1 MSDFHQSGI
10 ITNFHNLAT
19 RSPESLEQDVFKLSR
34 KNPVGL
40 ILPSLYSE
48 LEGVALPKII
58 DVLSEIDYLEEIV
71 IGLDQADEDQYR
83 YALKFFDRLPQ
94 GHKVLW
100 NGGPRLR
107 AIDATLKSF
116 NLAPLNEGKGRNV
129 WYLLGYLLAR
139 KRSQVI
145 AIHDCDIL
153 TYNREMLTRLI
164 YPVLNPS
171 LNFSYSKGYYSRIA
185 ENRMNGRV
193 CRLLITPLL
202 RALKKICGEN
212 DYLEYMDSFKYALSG
227 EFAFNRDIVADIRIP
242 SDWGLEMGMLSEMY
256 RNHQKN
262 KICQVDI
269 ADFYDHKHQDLSQAD
284 AKRGL
289 AKMSAD
295 ISKSLFRK
303 LATYGEVFSSAKIRT
318 VKAAYYRTALDL
330 IDSYENDATM
340 NGLAYDRHKEVQS
353 VEVFSESI
361 MRAGDEFLN
370 QPTDT
375 PFIPSW
381 KRVRS
386 AVPDIENQLLQAV
399 EEDMEEFKPKTRRVA
414 KGSKLRQA
422 IQQHLVEI
430 YPEEDAPAIAEK
442 ILGIAGFGRKD
453 PILSRGQNKWTEA
466 DTVLIT
472 YGDSILQEGEAPLKT
487 LARFTGKHLGQTIS
501 TLHVLPFFPYSSDD
515 GFSIID
521 YKEINPAL
529 GNWADFEQ
537 LNAQFETM
545 ADLVIN
551 HCSAESEWFQNF
563 CQGKTPGAGYF
574 IEVDDAFDA
583 SGVVR
588 PRSSALFREVETNA
602 GNKKVWCTFSHDQV
616 DLNFA
621 NPEVLFE
628 VISILK
634 FFTEKKIKY
643 FRLDA
648 IAFLWK
654 RSGTSCVHLKETHE
668 IIKLLRLV
676 LENLEPQAVL
686 ITETNVPNREN
697 LSYFGNDNEAHLI
710 YNFSLPPLLIHALLK
725 GDATPLKNWMM
736 SMPPARR
743 GRSYLN
749 FIASHDGIGVRPL
762 EGLVSG
768 AEQTALLE
776 TLESFGGT
784 ISKRTNTDGSES
796 PYEVNISLF
805 DALRGTI
812 AKGEDQHQQ
821 ARYLCAHTI
830 LLALEGIPAFY
841 IHSLLATENDHQRRE
856 ATGHDRAV
864 NRHQWELDALME
876 QLDDPESH
884 HHHLFYELKRRIAI
898 RKQQIAFHPNATQ
911 LTLHLGDQLFAFW
924 RESPNRYQSV
934 FAINNISDQT
944 QTVALHELNLIGTEN
959 WRDLLSDQH
968 YDPGQKTI
976 ELPPYGS
983 LWITNS

>member
-1 MSDFHQSGI
+1 MSDFHQNGI

-19 RSPESLEQDVFKLSR
+19 RSPENLEQEVFKLSR
-34 KNPVGL
+34 EKPVGL
-40 ILPSLYSE
+40 MLPSLYSE
-48 LEGVALPKII
+48 LEGAALPKII
-58 DVLSEIDYLEEIV
+58 DVLSEIDFLEEIV
-71 IGLDQADEDQYR
+71 IGLDQADEHQYR
-83 YALKFFDRLPQ
+83 YALEFFGRLP
-94 GHKVLW
+94 GEVKILW

-107 AIDATLKSF
+107 AIDATLRSF

-129 WYLLGYLLAR
+129 WYLLGYMLAR

-145 AIHDCDIL
+145 AIHDCDIV
-153 TYNREMLTRLI
+153 TYNREMLTRLV

-227 EFAFNRDIVADIRIP
+227 EFAFNLDIVADIRIP

-269 ADFYDHKHQDLSQAD
+269 ANFYDHKHQDLSAAD
-284 AKRGL
+284 AERGL

-303 LATYGEVFSSAKIRT
+303 LATYGEVFSNAKIRT

-330 IDSYENDATM
+330 IDSYENDATL
-340 NGLAYDRHKEVQS
+340 NGLSYDRHKEMQS

-361 MRAGDEFLN
+361 MRAGDQFLN

-386 AVPDIENQLLQAV
+386 AVPDIENQLLEAV
-399 EEDMEEFKPKTRRVA
+399 EEDMEAFKPKTRRPA
-414 KGSKLRQA
+414 KGSKIRQS
-422 IQQHLVEI
+422 IQQHLSEI
-430 YPEEDAPAIAEK
+430 YPEETCPAITDE
-442 ILGIAGFGRKD
+442 ILSIAGFGHKD
-453 PILSRGQNKWTEA
+453 PVPARGINKWSEA
-466 DTVLIT
+466 DTILIT
-472 YGDSILQEGEAPLKT
+472 YGDSIRKEGEAPLKT
-487 LARFTGKHLGQTIS
+487 LGRFAAKHLSQTIS

-515 GFSIID
+515 GFSVID
-521 YKEINPAL
+521 YLQVNPAL
-529 GNWADFEQ
+529 GGWAEFQQ
-537 LNAQFETM
+537 LNTQFETM

-551 HCSAESEWFQNF
+551 HCSAESEWFKNF
-563 CQGKTPGAGYF
+563 CAGKSPGAGYF
-574 IEVDDAFDA
+574 LEVGEDFDTSA
-583 SGVVR
+583 VVR
-588 PRSSALFREVETNA
+588 PRSSPLLRTVETSN
-602 GNKKVWCTFSHDQV
+602 GTQNLWCTFSHDQV
-616 DLNFA
+616 DLNFD
-621 NPEVLFE
+621 NPEVLCE
-628 VISILK
+628 AVRILK
-634 FFTEKKIKY
+634 FLISKKIKY

-648 IAFLWK
+648 VAFLWK

-668 IIKLLRLV
+668 IIKLLRLI

-725 GDATPLKNWMM
+725 GESTLLKNWMM

-762 EGLVSG
+762 EGLVTQD
-768 AEQTALLE
+768 EQSALLE

-784 ISKRTNTDGSES
+784 ISKRSNTDGSES

-805 DALRGTI
+805 DAFRGTL
-812 AKGEDQHQQ
+812 ANGPDGFQNE
-821 ARYLCAHTI
+821 RYLCAHTI

-841 IHSLLATENDHQRRE
+841 IHSLLATENDKQRQE
-856 ATGHDRAV
+856 ETGHPRAI

-876 QLDDPESH
+876 QLDNPETH
-884 HHHLFYELKRRIAI
+884 HHQIFYELKRRIAI

-924 RESPNRYQSV
+924 RESSDRHQSI
-934 FAINNISDQT
+934 FAINNISDRP
-944 QTVALHELNLIGTEN
+944 QTVALHELNLISTEN
-959 WRDLLSDQH
+959 WRDLLSGES
-968 YDPGQKTI
+968 YESGRETI
-976 ELPPYGS
+976 EIPPYAS